1 MMFLLINL
9 LKPFYKITSMANSQ
23 FNPALPLPM
32 SFKIQ
37 DGKFG
42 MQLGIFIPTESITH
56 LIDHLQNLVN
66 TKPSSGSVY
75 LGKEKG
81 TKKTTGIYLNAKVLD
96 GEYGQYGQINPQKIE
111 NAPNT
116 EGLF

>member
-1 MMFLLINL
+1 MMFLLINFS
-9 LKPFYKITSMANSQ
+9 KHFYKIILMANSE
-23 FNPALPLPM
+23 FNPAFPLPM

-56 LIDHLQNLVN
+56 VIDHLQNLVN
-66 TKPSSGSVY
+66 TKSSTGSVY

-81 TKKTTGIYLNAKVLD
+81 TLKTTGVYLNGKVLEGD
-96 GEYGQYGQINPQKIE
+96 YGQYGQINPQKIE

-116 EGLF
+116 QGLF